1 MLGRCAVSW
10 VGKAVGGVLGL
21 FTGGPL
27 GSLLG
32 VALGHQFD
40 RGIADRLGD
49 ARGQASSRAQALFF
63 AATFAVM
70 GHIAKSDGR
79 VSEDEIRAARRIMHG
94 MRLSPEQ
101 VTLAIEHYTRGKQPD
116 FRLNAT
122 IDALDDTLGG
132 RRELRRAFIEIQLQA
147 LIASGGL
154 DKAKRELLWTIARRL
169 GMGRVELAQIEAL
182 VRSQG
187 RAAAPQRSQ
196 DLSGAY
202 RVLGVEPTAEVK
214 AIKLAY
220 RRLMS
225 QHHPDKLV
233 SRGLPESMRAN
244 AEEKTREI
252 RAAYE
257 RIKAQRD
264 FT

>member
-1 MLGRCAVSW
+1 VTWA
-10 VGKAVGGVLGL
+10 GKAVGGVLGFL
-21 FTGGPL
+21 SGGPL

-32 VALGHQFD
+32 IALGHQFD
-40 RGIADRLGD
+40 RGIAERLGGVSG
-49 ARGQASSRAQALFF
+49 RSPSRTQALFF
-63 AATFAVM
+63 AATFGVM

-79 VSEDEIRAARRIMHG
+79 VSEEEIRAARRIMHG

-101 VTLAIEHYTRGKQPD
+101 VTLAIEHFTRGKQAE

-122 IDALDDTLGG
+122 IDELDDALGG
-132 RRELRRAFIEIQLQA
+132 RRELRRAFVEIQLQA

-154 DKAKRELLWTIARRL
+154 DNAKRELLWTIARRL
-169 GMGRVELAQIEAL
+169 GVGRVELAQIEAL

-187 RAAAPQRSQ
+187 RAAAAPQREQ
-196 DLSGAY
+196 ELTEAY
-202 RVLGVEPTAEVK
+202 SVLGIEPSAEVK
-214 AIKLAY
+214 AVKLAY

-244 AEEKTREI
+244 AEQRTREI

-257 RIKAQRD
+257 RIKAQRN

>member
-1 MLGRCAVSW
+1 MRWAGKLLGGA
-10 VGKAVGGVLGL
+10 LGL
-21 FTGGPL
+21 LAAGPL
-27 GSLLG
+27 GSALG
-32 VALGHQFD
+32 LALGHQFD
-40 RGIADRLGD
+40 RGLADRRGAAPGLGS
-49 ARGQASSRAQALFF
+49 ARTRELFF
-63 AATFAVM
+63 ATTFGVM

-101 VTLAIEHYTRGKQPD
+101 VTHAIGYFTRGKQPD
-116 FRLNAT
+116 FRL
-122 IDALDDTLGG
+122 DAALGDLAGALRG
-132 RRELRRAFIEIQLQA
+132 RRELVRAFVEIQLQA

-154 DKAKRELLWTIARRL
+154 DRAKRELMWQVARRL

-182 VRSQG
+182 VRARQASVMG
-187 RAAAPQRSQ
+187 VSRSGQ
-196 DLSGAY
+196 DLANAY
-202 RVLGVEPTAEVK
+202 RVLGVDPEAATKDV
-214 AIKLAY
+214 KLAY

-233 SRGLPESMRAN
+233 ARGLPESMRAN
-244 AEEKTREI
+244 AEQRTREI

-257 RIKAQRD
+257 RVKATRN